1 MPIERQRKRA
11 SVYTLGCRLNQA
23 ESALI
28 EERLVEAG
36 YEIVPFGAPAE
47 LGVIHTCTVTQEAD
61 AKSRKMAR
69 QFIRRN
75 PGAFTAVIGC
85 YAERNAEALAAIKGV
100 DLILGNRQKLDL
112 PAYIEAGKATKP
124 RIVCDRI
131 QKGDFTIP
139 VAHGR
144 MVVTRR
150 SNLKIQDGCNFM
162 CSFCV
167 IPFVRGRERS
177 RTIENLVEEAEALV
191 ARGAKEIVLTGVNL
205 GAYECSGRG
214 LADVADRLNAIAGL
228 CRIRISSIE
237 PTTIPDGI
245 LERMRAPDHALTPHL
260 HVPMQSGSDKILK
273 AMRRMY
279 TRDDY
284 LAAVCRAAE
293 RVPGIGIGGDIMV
306 GFPGETERD
315 FEDTCALFEQSPL
328 FYAHVVK
335 YSERPGAA
343 AARMAGKVDPRT
355 AATRSARLH
364 RLSEKKKRRFQERFL
379 GTTVEVLFESPE
391 DPFAGEPPDVH
402 DTGAVLWGGYTG
414 KYVRVAAYS
423 GENLENQ
430 LRRVVLERIGGEIV
444 YGRIV

>member
-1 MPIERQRKRA
+1 MRNEPQRKRA

-36 YEIVPFGAPAE
+36 YELVPFGAPAD

-61 AKSRKMAR
+61 AKSRKMVR

-100 DLILGNRQKLDL
+100 DLILGNARKLEL
-112 PAYIEAGKATKP
+112 AAYVEAGKTAEP
-124 RIVCDRI
+124 RIVCDRVRR
-131 QKGDFTIP
+131 GDFAIP

-144 MVVTRR
+144 TVLTRR

-167 IPFVRGRERS
+167 IPFARGRERS
-177 RTIENLVEEAEALV
+177 RTIENLVEEAENLV

-205 GAYECSGRG
+205 GAYDCGGRG
-214 LADVADRLNAIAGL
+214 LVEVVDRLNVIAGL
-228 CRIRISSIE
+228 SRIRISSIE
-237 PTTIPDGI
+237 PATIPDAV
-245 LERMRAPDHALTPHL
+245 LDRMCAQDHALAPYL

-273 AMRRMY
+273 AMRRTY

-284 LAAVCRAAE
+284 LETVCRAAE
-293 RVPGIGIGGDIMV
+293 RVPGIGLGGDIMV
-306 GFPGETERD
+306 GFPGETEED
-315 FEDTCALFEQSPL
+315 FGETCALFEQSPL
-328 FYAHVVK
+328 FYAHVFK
-335 YSERPGAA
+335 YSERPGTA
-343 AARMAGKVDPRT
+343 AARMAGQVDPRT
-355 AATRSARLH
+355 ASTRSARLH
-364 RLSEKKKRRFQERFL
+364 RISARKKRRFQEQFL
-379 GTTVEVLFESPE
+379 GKTLAVLFESPE
-391 DPFAGEPPDVH
+391 EPEPTGAHDP
-402 DTGAVLWGGYTG
+402 GAVLWGGYTAN
-414 KYVRVAAYS
+414 YVRVAAHS
-423 GENLENQ
+423 RENLENQ
-430 LRRVVLERIGGEIV
+430 LRRVVLEEIRGEIV